1 MATGPKKG
9 KRRPR
14 PKKSKQ
20 NNALLIPS
28 LGAVLAFIFIIF
40 LIAAGV
46 LSTSVGAVVCMI
58 ILAVLFYFI
67 SKPNPRRR
75 RRPRSR
81 PKPQEKE
88 PQFYTALPSTLGL
101 SEIPEEIPTPQVKL
115 PPRPIRAARRRRDFV
130 TYPLAVGGGDYSDS
144 YMQADKDTILRLRS
158 EMTPDTL
165 SLKLPGIRI
174 GKFPSSKIASVMSKE
189 VESNISQIA
198 VPVSDAVVEPVVAIP
213 VGAAVVEP
221 VVAIPVAAAIVEP
234 VVAIPVAAAIVEPV
248 VAIPVGDAAG
258 TISIEEEAVATPV
271 VQPVSVEEE
280 EEMDFDMEWD

>member
-1 MATGPKKG
+1 MATGPKRG

-221 VVAIPVAAAIVEP
+221 VVV
-234 VVAIPVAAAIVEPV
+234 PVAAAIVEPV

>member
-1 MATGPKKG
+1 MATGPKRG

-20 NNALLIPS
+20 NNSLLIQS
-28 LGAVLAFIFIIF
+28 LGAVIAFVLVIF
-40 LIAAGV
+40 LIAGGV
-46 LSTSVGAVVCMI
+46 LSTSIGAVVCMI
-58 ILAVLFYFI
+58 ILGVLFYSM
-67 SKPNPRRR
+67 SKPKARKRRR
-75 RRPRSR
+75 KRSR

-101 SEIPEEIPTPQVKL
+101 SEIPEAIPTPQVKL

-144 YMQADKDTILRLRS
+144 YVQADKDTILRLRS
-158 EMTPDTL
+158 EMTPDAT

-189 VESNISQIA
+189 LESTPVEA
-198 VPVSDAVVEPVVAIP
+198 VAMPVGEAVVEAAVAMPVV
-213 VGAAVVEP
+213 GEAVVEAAVAMP
-221 VVAIPVAAAIVEP
+221 VVGAVVEAAEAAIPVAGE
-234 VVAIPVAAAIVEPV
+234 VVP
-248 VAIPVGDAAG
+248 
-258 TISIEEEAVATPV
+258 TPV
-271 VQPVSVEEE
+271 VKPVPVEEE

>member
-1 MATGPKKG
+1 
-9 KRRPR
+9 
-14 PKKSKQ
+14 
-20 NNALLIPS
+20 
-28 LGAVLAFIFIIF
+28 
-40 LIAAGV
+40 
-46 LSTSVGAVVCMI
+46 
-58 ILAVLFYFI
+58 
-67 SKPNPRRR
+67 
-75 RRPRSR
+75 
-81 PKPQEKE
+81 
-88 PQFYTALPSTLGL
+88 
-101 SEIPEEIPTPQVKL
+101 
-115 PPRPIRAARRRRDFV
+115 
-130 TYPLAVGGGDYSDS
+130 
-144 YMQADKDTILRLRS
+144 
-158 EMTPDTL
+158 MTPDTL

-234 VVAIPVAAAIVEPV
+234 VVAIPV
-248 VAIPVGDAAG
+248 GDAAG

>member
-1 MATGPKKG
+1 MATGPKRG

-14 PKKSKQ
+14 SKKSKQ

-28 LGAVLAFIFIIF
+28 LGAVIAFIFIIF

-174 GKFPSSKIASVMSKE
+174 DKFPSSKIASVMSKE

-213 VGAAVVEP
+213 VGDGV
-221 VVAIPVAAAIVEP
+221 
-234 VVAIPVAAAIVEPV
+234 VEPV
-248 VAIPVGDAAG
+248 VAIPVGDAVVAAVAIPVGDEVTG
-258 TISIEEEAVATPV
+258 TSSIGEEAVATPV

>member
-1 MATGPKKG
+1 MATGPKRG

-221 VVAIPVAAAIVEP
+221 VVV
-234 VVAIPVAAAIVEPV
+234 PVAAAIVEPV

-258 TISIEEEAVATPV
+258 TISIGEEAVATPV

>member
-1 MATGPKKG
+1 MATGPKRG

-20 NNALLIPS
+20 SNALLMPS
-28 LGAVLAFIFIIF
+28 LGAIISFILVIF
-40 LIAAGV
+40 LIAAEV
-46 LSTSVGAVVCMI
+46 LPATVGAVVCMV
-58 ILAVLFYFI
+58 ILGALFYLI
-67 SKPNPRRR
+67 SKPKPRRR

-144 YMQADKDTILRLRS
+144 YVQADKDTILRLRS
-158 EMTPDTL
+158 EMTPDMNL
-165 SLKLPGIRI
+165 LKLPGIRI
-174 GKFPSSKIASVMSKE
+174 DKFPSSKIASVMSKE
-189 VESNISQIA
+189 VEPNNSQISSQPVAGEVAEA
-198 VPVSDAVVEPVVAIP
+198 VPVVGEVAEAVPVVGEVA
-213 VGAAVVEP
+213 E
-221 VVAIPVAAAIVEP
+221 AIPVAGE
-234 VVAIPVAAAIVEPV
+234 VA
-248 VAIPVGDAAG
+248 
-258 TISIEEEAVATPV
+258 EAVPTPV
-271 VQPVSVEEE
+271 IQPTPVEEE

>member
-1 MATGPKKG
+1 MATGPKRG

-14 PKKSKQ
+14 SKKSKQ

-28 LGAVLAFIFIIF
+28 LGAVIAFIFIIF

-174 GKFPSSKIASVMSKE
+174 DKFPSSKIASVMSKE

-213 VGAAVVEP
+213 VGDAVV
-221 VVAIPVAAAIVEP
+221 AA
-234 VVAIPVAAAIVEPV
+234 
-248 VAIPVGDAAG
+248 VAIPVGDEVTG
-258 TISIEEEAVATPV
+258 TSSIGEEAVATPV

>member
-1 MATGPKKG
+1 MATGPKRG

-40 LIAAGV
+40 FIAAGF
-46 LSTSVGAVVCMI
+46 LSTIVGAVVCMI

-213 VGAAVVEP
+213 VGAV
-221 VVAIPVAAAIVEP
+221 VEP

>member
-1 MATGPKKG
+1 MATGPKRG
-9 KRRPR
+9 KRRSR

-20 NNALLIPS
+20 NKALLIPS

-67 SKPNPRRR
+67 SKPNPRRRRR

-130 TYPLAVGGGDYSDS
+130 TYPLVVGGGDYSDS

-165 SLKLPGIRI
+165 SKLPGIRI

-198 VPVSDAVVEPVVAIP
+198 VPVGDTVVEPVVAIP
-213 VGAAVVEP
+213 VSNAV
-221 VVAIPVAAAIVEP
+221 I
-234 VVAIPVAAAIVEPV
+234 EPV
-248 VAIPVGDAAG
+248 VAIPVGDAVVEPAAVAMPVG
-258 TISIEEEAVATPV
+258 DEAADTISIAGEAVVTPV
-271 VQPVSVEEE
+271 VQPASVEEE

>member
-1 MATGPKKG
+1 MATGQKRG

-20 NNALLIPS
+20 NKALLIPS

-67 SKPNPRRR
+67 SKPNPRRRR

-158 EMTPDTL
+158 EMTPDTI

-198 VPVSDAVVEPVVAIP
+198 VPVGDTVVEPVVAIP
-213 VGAAVVEP
+213 VSNAV
-221 VVAIPVAAAIVEP
+221 I
-234 VVAIPVAAAIVEPV
+234 EPV
-248 VAIPVGDAAG
+248 VAIPVGDAVVEPAAVAMPVG
-258 TISIEEEAVATPV
+258 DEAADTISIAGEAVVTPV
-271 VQPVSVEEE
+271 VQPASVEEE

>member
-1 MATGPKKG
+1 MATGPKRG

-213 VGAAVVEP
+213 VGAAAVVEP
-221 VVAIPVAAAIVEP
+221 VVV
-234 VVAIPVAAAIVEPV
+234 PVAAAIVEPV

>member
-1 MATGPKKG
+1 MATGPKRG

-20 NNALLIPS
+20 NNSLLIQS
-28 LGAVLAFIFIIF
+28 LGAVIAFVLVIF

-46 LSTSVGAVVCMI
+46 LSTSIGAVVCMI
-58 ILAVLFYFI
+58 ILGLLFYSM
-67 SKPNPRRR
+67 SKPKARKRRR
-75 RRPRSR
+75 KRSR

-144 YMQADKDTILRLRS
+144 YVQADKDTILRLRS
-158 EMTPDTL
+158 EMTPDAI

-174 GKFPSSKIASVMSKE
+174 RKFPSSKIASVMSKE
-189 VESNISQIA
+189 LESTPVEAAMPVVDEA
-198 VPVSDAVVEPVVAIP
+198 VPVGEAVVEAAVAMPVGEAVVEAAVAMPVGETVDDAVAIP
-213 VGAAVVEP
+213 VVGTAAVEAAE
-221 VVAIPVAAAIVEP
+221 AIPVAGE
-234 VVAIPVAAAIVEPV
+234 VVP
-248 VAIPVGDAAG
+248 
-258 TISIEEEAVATPV
+258 TPV
-271 VQPVSVEEE
+271 VKPVPVEEE

>member
-1 MATGPKKG
+1 MATGPKRG

-40 LIAAGV
+40 FIAAGF
-46 LSTSVGAVVCMI
+46 LSTIVGAVVCMI

-234 VVAIPVAAAIVEPV
+234 VVAIPV
-248 VAIPVGDAAG
+248 GDAAG
-258 TISIEEEAVATPV
+258 TISIGEEAVATPV
-271 VQPVSVEEE
+271 VQPASVEE